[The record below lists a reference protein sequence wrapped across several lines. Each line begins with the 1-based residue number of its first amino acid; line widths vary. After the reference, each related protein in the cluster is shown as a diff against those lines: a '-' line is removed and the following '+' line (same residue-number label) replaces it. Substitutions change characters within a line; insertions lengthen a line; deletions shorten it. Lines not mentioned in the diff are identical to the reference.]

1 MIDMKIMRE
10 NLELVKENLEKRQM
24 DSSVVNEFPDLDNER
39 KALLQENE
47 ALKNK
52 RNEASK
58 LIGTYKREGKD
69 TTEIFAQVDG
79 LGDTIKKNDERLGN
93 IENKITSIM
102 EQLPNILAADVPVG
116 KDEDEN
122 VEIRKNG
129 VPTAFSFEPKAHWD
143 IIKDLDIIDL
153 ETAAKLT
160 GTRFALYKDRGAR
173 LARAIMN
180 FMLDTNTKNGYTE
193 MATPHIVNRESL
205 YASGQLPKFAEDL
218 FKLDYEKEYYLIPTA
233 EVPLVNTQRDN
244 IINQD
249 ELPIK
254 YTAYTQCYRSEAG
267 AAGRDTR
274 GLIRQHQFEKVELV
288 AFATPDTS
296 ADFLEVLT
304 ENAEQILQLL
314 GLPYRVIELCSGD
327 TGFGSAKT
335 YDIEVWL
342 PSYNAYKEISSCSN
356 MSDFQARR
364 ANIKYRDQET
374 GKLQFVHTLNGSS
387 LAIGRTIAAIL
398 ENYQNEDGSVTVPE
412 VLVPYFEDTII
423 K

>member
-10 NLELVKENLEKRQM
+10 NLELVKENLVKRQM
-24 DSSVVNEFPDLDNER
+24 DSSIVNEFPELDSER
-39 KALLQENE
+39 KVLLQDNE

-79 LGDTIKKNDERLGN
+79 LGDTIKANDERLAN
-93 IENKITSIM
+93 IENKITAIM
-102 EQLPNILAADVPVG
+102 EQLPNILAPDVPVG

-122 VEIRKNG
+122 IEIRKHG
-129 VPTAFSFEPKAHWD
+129 VPTEFNYEPKAHWD

-160 GTRFALYKDRGAR
+160 GTRFAVYKDRGAK

-244 IINQD
+244 IINQ
-249 ELPIK
+249 EALPIK

-288 AFATPDTS
+288 AFTTPDVS
-296 ADFLEVLT
+296 AELLEILT
-304 ENAEQILQLL
+304 GNAEQILQLL

-356 MSDFQARR
+356 MGDFQARR
-364 ANIKYRDQET
+364 ANIKYRNQET
-374 GKLQFVHTLNGSS
+374 GKLNYVHTLNGSS

-398 ENYQNEDGSVTVPE
+398 ENYQNEDGSVNIPE
-412 VLVPYFEDTII
+412 VLVPYFGETII